1 MLSAN
6 EGAQETKAQ
15 GAATT
20 MPPLPPDALIIV
32 PVRNTVLFPGLV
44 LPITLGRPK
53 SIAAAQQAVRDQRQ
67 VGILLQRD
75 AEVADPTPIDMHRM
89 GTLAN
94 IVRYVTGPDGSHHL
108 ICQGEQ
114 RFQIVEY
121 LSGWPFF
128 VARVLQIAEPDAKTS
143 EIEARFVNLKAQTLE
158 AIQLLPQAPP
168 DLLAAI
174 QSIDG
179 PSALADLAI
188 AYMDVKPEERQ
199 EILETV
205 DISARMDK
213 VSRLLA
219 HRIEVLRLSQEIGRQ
234 TKAALD
240 ERQREVLLR
249 EQMAAIQ
256 RQLGEGE
263 EGKAAEMAE
272 LDKAIANAGMPKEI
286 EDQARKE
293 LRRLQ
298 RMPEAAGEYGM
309 VRTYLDWLIEL
320 PWALPEEKPIDIVEA
335 RRILDEDHYDLDKI
349 KRRIIEYL
357 AVRKLAPQGKAPIL
371 CFVGPPG
378 VGKTSL
384 GQSIA
389 RAMGRKFVRVS
400 LGGVHDE
407 AEIRGHR
414 RTYIGA
420 LPGNIIQAIRK
431 TGSRN
436 CVMMLDEIDKLGAGI
451 QGDPGAALLEV
462 LDPEQNH
469 TFRDNYLAVPFDLSR
484 VVFIT
489 TANMLDTVPGPLRDR
504 MEIISLA
511 GYTGEEKL
519 EIAHRYLVR
528 RQMEANGLKPGQVE
542 IGDDVLHEII
552 ANYTREAGVR
562 GLERQIGQT
571 LRHAA
576 VRIAEGGS
584 GPIRIT
590 RDDLVSILGP
600 PKFESEMAM
609 RTSVPGVATGL
620 AWTPVGGDI
629 LFIEATRIPGSGRLI
644 LTGQLGEVM
653 KESAQAALS
662 IVKNRAAALGIDA
675 GRFEK
680 SDIHVHVPAGAIP
693 KDGPSAGVAMFMALV
708 SLMTDRTIRSD
719 TAMTGEISLRGL
731 VLPVGGIKEKVVAAH
746 SAGIKR
752 VMLPAR
758 NRRDYD
764 DIPEVAR
771 REMEFVWLERVEE
784 AVAAALEPKKP
795 ADAPPPCRSSPARTR
810 SSTARPRDPPTLA
823 ARASAR
829 FGRAEARNAK
839 AEAGDPGW
847 IPACAGMSGEHER
860 VSVRVANNS
869 GRSIAICV
877 APAAALLRAGARR
890 HGECAAFGKHYR
902 QIELHLPVRGLRRR
916 TVQNRT
922 YCAEGKLE

>member
-1 MLSAN
+1 MAEQQMSAK
-6 EGAQETKAQ
+6 EGASL
-15 GAATT
+15 GASS
-20 MPPLPPDALIIV
+20 MPALPPDALIIV

-67 VGILLQRD
+67 VGILLQRA
-75 AEVADPTPIDMHRM
+75 AEVEDPTAIDMHRM

-94 IVRYVTGPDGSHHL
+94 VVRYITTPDGSHHL
-108 ICQGEQ
+108 VCQGEQ

-121 LSGWPFF
+121 LSGWPFL
-128 VARVLQIAEPDAKTS
+128 VARVLRIAEPETRS
-143 EIEARFVNLKAQTLE
+143 PEIEARFVNLKAQAVE
-158 AIQLLPQAPP
+158 AVELLPQAPAE
-168 DLLAAI
+168 LVAAI
-174 QSIDG
+174 QSIEAA
-179 PSALADLAI
+179 PALADLSA
-188 AYMDVKPEERQ
+188 AYMDIKPEEKQ

-205 DISARMDK
+205 DITARMDK

-234 TKAALD
+234 TKAKLD

-263 EGKAAEMAE
+263 EGKAAEIAE
-272 LDKAIANAGMPKEI
+272 LDKAISNAGMPKEV

-309 VRTYLDWLIEL
+309 VRNYLDWLIEL
-320 PWALPEEKPIDIVEA
+320 PWKLPEEKPIDIAES
-335 RRILDEDHYDLDKI
+335 RRILDEDHYDLEKI
-349 KRRIIEYL
+349 KRRIIEFL
-357 AVRKLAPQGKAPIL
+357 AVRKLSPQGKAPIL

-389 RAMGRKFVRVS
+389 RAMDRKFVRVS

-431 TGSRN
+431 AGSRN

-462 LDPEQNH
+462 LDPEQNN
-469 TFRDNYLAVPFDLSR
+469 TFRDNYLGVPFDLSR

-489 TANMLDTVPGPLRDR
+489 TANMLDTIPGPLRDR

-511 GYTGEEKL
+511 GYTADEKM

-528 RQMEANGLKPGQVE
+528 RQTEANGLKPGQAE
-542 IGDDVLHEII
+542 IDDEALREII
-552 ANYTREAGVR
+552 QNYTREAGVR
-562 GLERQIGQT
+562 SLERQIGRV

-576 VRIAEGGS
+576 VRIAEGQS
-584 GPIRIT
+584 GPIRMT
-590 RDDLVSILGP
+590 RGDLAAILGAP
-600 PKFESEMAM
+600 QFESETAM

-629 LFIEATRIPGSGRLI
+629 LFIEATRVPGSGRLI

-653 KESAQAALS
+653 RESAQAALS

-675 GRFEK
+675 SRFEK
-680 SDIHVHVPAGAIP
+680 NDIHIHVPAGAIP
-693 KDGPSAGVAMFMALV
+693 KDGPSAGVAMYMALV
-708 SLMTDRTIRSD
+708 SLMTDRTVRSD

-731 VLPVGGIKEKVVAAH
+731 VLPVGGIKEKVVGAH
-746 SAGIKR
+746 RAGIR
-752 VMLPAR
+752 RIMLPAR
-758 NRRDYD
+758 NRKDYD
-764 DIPEVAR
+764 DIPEIAR
-771 REMEFVWLERVEE
+771 KEVEFIWLERVEE
-784 AVAAALEPKKP
+784 AVAAALEAKK
-795 ADAPPPCRSSPARTR
+795 ADAAPGTVPQ
-810 SSTARPRDPPTLA
+810 LA
-823 ARASAR
+823 
-829 FGRAEARNAK
+829 GAEA
-839 AEAGDPGW
+839 
-847 IPACAGMSGEHER
+847 
-860 VSVRVANNS
+860 
-869 GRSIAICV
+869 
-877 APAAALLRAGARR
+877 
-890 HGECAAFGKHYR
+890 
-902 QIELHLPVRGLRRR
+902 
-916 TVQNRT
+916 
-922 YCAEGKLE
+922 

>member
-1 MLSAN
+1 VADVLAKDGTGG
-6 EGAQETKAQ
+6 GAL
-15 GAATT
+15 
-20 MPPLPPDALIIV
+20 PPLPADALIIV

-53 SIAAAQQAVRDQRQ
+53 SISAAQQAVREQRQ
-67 VGILLQRD
+67 VGILLQRSAD
-75 AEVADPTPIDMHRM
+75 VDDPTAIDMHRM
-89 GTLAN
+89 GTVAN
-94 IVRYVTGPDGSHHL
+94 IVRYITAPDGTNHL
-108 ICQGEQ
+108 VCQGEQ
-114 RFQIVEY
+114 RFQIGEY
-121 LSGWPFF
+121 LSGWPFL
-128 VARVLQIAEPDAKTS
+128 VARVVQIPEPGVRTP
-143 EIEARFVNLKAQTLE
+143 EIEARFVDLKAKTIE
-158 AIQLLPQAPP
+158 AIQLLPQVPG
-168 DLLAAI
+168 DLLAAV
-174 QSIDG
+174 QSIEA
-179 PSALADLAI
+179 PPALADLAI
-188 AYMDVKPEERQ
+188 AYMDVKPEEKQ

-205 DISARMDK
+205 DIAVRMEK

-234 TKAALD
+234 TKVALD
-240 ERQREVLLR
+240 ERQREALLR

-263 EGKAAEMAE
+263 EGKATEMAE
-272 LDKAIANAGMPKEI
+272 LDAAIAKAGMPKDI

-320 PWALPEEKPIDIVEA
+320 PWALPEEKPIDIAAA
-335 RRILDEDHYDLDKI
+335 RKILDEDHYGLDKI

-389 RAMGRKFVRVS
+389 RAMDRKFVRVS

-431 TGSRN
+431 AGSRN

-451 QGDPGAALLEV
+451 HGDPGAALLEV
-462 LDPEQNH
+462 LDPEQNN
-469 TFRDNYLAVPFDLSR
+469 TFRDNYLGVPFDLSR

-504 MEIISLA
+504 MEIISLS
-511 GYTGEEKL
+511 GYTADEKL
-519 EIAHRYLVR
+519 EIANRYLLR
-528 RQMEANGLKPGQVE
+528 RQLEANGLKPGQVE
-542 IGDDVLHEII
+542 IGDDVLRDII
-552 ANYTREAGVR
+552 QGYTREAGVR
-562 GLERQIGQT
+562 GLERQIGQV

-576 VRIAEGGS
+576 VRIAEGQS
-584 GPIRIT
+584 GPIRIA
-590 RDDLVSILGP
+590 REDLLAILGAP
-600 PKFESEMAM
+600 RFENEVAM

-644 LTGQLGEVM
+644 LTGQLGDVM

-662 IVKNRAAALGIDA
+662 IVKNRAVSLGIDPS
-675 GRFEK
+675 RFEK

-708 SLMTDRTIRSD
+708 SLMTERTIRSD

-764 DIPEVAR
+764 DIPEIAR
-771 REMEFVWLERVEE
+771 KEMEFVWLERVEE
-784 AVAAALEPKKP
+784 AVATALEPKAAEKSP
-795 ADAPPPCRSSPARTR
+795 ASVPQLADA
-810 SSTARPRDPPTLA
+810 
-823 ARASAR
+823 
-829 FGRAEARNAK
+829 EA
-839 AEAGDPGW
+839 
-847 IPACAGMSGEHER
+847 
-860 VSVRVANNS
+860 
-869 GRSIAICV
+869 
-877 APAAALLRAGARR
+877 
-890 HGECAAFGKHYR
+890 
-902 QIELHLPVRGLRRR
+902 
-916 TVQNRT
+916 
-922 YCAEGKLE
+922 